1 MFEVGSVCIKIAGRD
16 SNNFCAVVKKIDD
29 NLVLIEGNVRR
40 RKCSL
45 KHLQPQNIKLELKD
59 DASYEDVMKAFKKQG
74 IVTKEKEGF
83 KGKVQEKKPGKAK
96 PTEKQ
101 VEKPAK
107 EKPAEPTEV
116 KSAEEAKVEEKPKK
130 APVKKAPKPKKEE

>member
-29 NLVLIEGNVRR
+29 NFVLIEGNVRR
-40 RKCSL
+40 RKCSI
-45 KHLQPQNIKLELKD
+45 KHLQPQNIKMELKD
-59 DASYEDVMKAFKKQG
+59 DASYEDVMKAFKKEG
-74 IVTKEKEGF
+74 IVTKEKQGF
-83 KGKVQEKKPGKAK
+83 KGKPQEKKPGKVQK
-96 PTEKQ
+96 
-101 VEKPAK
+101 EKPAK

-116 KSAEEAKVEEKPKK
+116 KPAEAKPAEEKPKK